1 MPFLSSTL
9 PLLPSLGI
17 VSGLICKLN
26 QCYSRFRSN
35 FVITECQPIWITS
48 FVLNTRSI
56 YFRFVNFALL
66 WSGFC
71 LKECLLTASFRQ
83 KRVYHTQHK
92 HTIWCE
98 LDTIS
103 VLLLFCHI
111 TTRGTRNETVLF
123 LLLLAVGLA
132 DYWLFAVV
140 QCSQTLDSLYSPTI
154 PIATLQKIAQD

>member
-17 VSGLICKLN
+17 VSGLIRKLN

-35 FVITECQPIWITS
+35 FVITKCQPIWITS
-48 FVLNTRSI
+48 FVLNSRSI

-83 KRVYHTQHK
+83 KRVYHTRYDVNLTQFPFF
-92 HTIWCE
+92 CC
-98 LDTIS
+98 S
-103 VLLLFCHI
+103 VTLTH
-111 TTRGTRNETVLF
+111 GTRNETVLF
-123 LLLLAVGLA
+123 LLLLTVGLA

-140 QCSQTLDSLYSPTI
+140 QCSQTLDSLYSPKI